1 MKRSSPECVRLGRP
15 PTRRA
20 ELLARVD
27 PETVIRVLEPF
38 VTPARSERIQQV
50 MAARIAAVTLVL
62 DSPHDPH
69 NAAAVLRSC
78 DAFGVSRVHVV
89 ERHEP
94 FVASNAV
101 AKGTERW
108 VEAITHCAAS
118 SAIAALHAGGHRL
131 IGTHPAGE
139 LAPGDLAHVPRLA
152 LVLGNE
158 HGGIAPDLAAA
169 CDGSVRVPM
178 RGFVE
183 SLNLSVTAA
192 ILLCFATAGRTG
204 DLPLSER
211 RRWYAHGLFHSV
223 PRARDILQAS
233 GVGLDEASGVGL
245 DQRGE

>member
-15 PTRRA
+15 PTRLG
-20 ELLARVD
+20 ELFARVD
-27 PETVIRVLEPF
+27 AEAVIRVLEPF
-38 VTPARSERIQQV
+38 VTAARSERIQQV
-50 MAARIAAVTLVL
+50 MAARIEAVTLVL

-89 ERHEP
+89 ERNEP

-108 VEAITHCAAS
+108 VEAITHSVAS
-118 SAIAALHAGGHRL
+118 GAITALRAGGYRL
-131 IGTHPAGE
+131 VGTHPAGE
-139 LAPGDLAHVPRLA
+139 LSPADLARVPRLA

-158 HGGIAPDLAAA
+158 HGGIAPDLGAA
-169 CDGSVRVPM
+169 CEGSVRVPM

-192 ILLCFATAGRTG
+192 ILLCFATAGRPG
-204 DLPLSER
+204 DLPLTER

-233 GVGLDEASGVGL
+233 GVALGAAS
-245 DQRGE
+245 DAAPEPTPA